1 MFFLFWDKIPV
12 LILLLKW
19 YFIESPRYTAHLI
32 IIREL
37 SMETIKGNKIHFTSL
52 GCARNL
58 VDSEVMMGILLKSGY
73 EVADVKEAD
82 FLVVNTCGFL
92 ASSRQE
98 SCDTIEDLIKEKKQ
112 GAKLVV
118 AGCMVQKHQ
127 EELKQQFSDIHYYLG
142 SGDVE
147 KILEAIEAPAAGEAV
162 TTARSYLQWGE
173 VPRQVS
179 TPKHFAYLKIA
190 EGCAKQCAFCI
201 IPKIKG
207 PLKSKSIE
215 QVMKEFSILLDQ
227 GAHEII
233 LIAQDLG
240 DFGKETRE
248 KKGLEQLLQEMS
260 TLQKTFWLR
269 LLYLYP
275 DEITDE
281 LIDIIA
287 KDPRICR
294 YLDMPIQ
301 HINDTMLKA
310 MKRKTSKEQILS
322 TITKL
327 RERLPDIVIRT
338 SLMVGFPGETEEQ
351 FQEMVAFVKEFRL
364 DNIGIFKY
372 SMEKESFSAG
382 LPDHIS
388 EDVKE
393 KRYQILAKAQLE
405 VVRKNSSRFIGKTLP
420 VLVEGY
426 HPDSPFLMR
435 GRHYGQCPEID
446 GQVIINDGR
455 KVKAFGEIYHV
466 EITESA
472 DYDLIGKVVGTLN
485 SAPKKTKPR
494 PLALA

>member
-1 MFFLFWDKIPV
+1 MKPV
-12 LILLLKW
+12 
-19 YFIESPRYTAHLI
+19 S
-32 IIREL
+32 
-37 SMETIKGNKIHFTSL
+37 GNKIHFTSL

-73 EVADVKEAD
+73 EVAPHVKDAD

-98 SCDTIEDLIKEKKQ
+98 SCDTIAELLQEKKQ

-118 AGCMVQKHQ
+118 AGCMVQKHKDELQ
-127 EELKQQFSDIHYYLG
+127 EKFSDIHYYLG

-147 KILEAIEAPAAGEAV
+147 KILEAIESPGSGEAV
-162 TTARSYLQWGE
+162 TSAKSYLQSGE

-179 TPKHFAYLKIA
+179 TPKHYAYLKIA

-215 QVMKEFSILLDQ
+215 QVVKEFNLLLDQ

-248 KKGLEQLLQEMS
+248 KKGLEALLRE
-260 TLQKTFWLR
+260 LCRIERPFWLR

-275 DEITDE
+275 DEISEE

-287 KDPRICR
+287 SDPRICR

-301 HINDTMLKA
+301 HINDTMLQA
-310 MKRKTSKEQILS
+310 MRRKTSKAEILS
-322 TITKL
+322 TIQTL
-327 RERLPDIVIRT
+327 RQKLPDIVIRT

-351 FQEMVAFVKEFRL
+351 FLELVEFVKKHQL

-372 SMEKESFSAG
+372 SMEKESLSAQMG
-382 LPDHIS
+382 DHVD
-388 EDVKE
+388 EAVKE
-393 KRYQILAKAQLE
+393 KRYQTLAKAQLD
-405 VVRKNSSRFIGKTLP
+405 VVRKNSRKWVGKTLP

-435 GRHYGQCPEID
+435 GRHFGQCPEID
-446 GQVIINDGR
+446 GQIIINDGR
-455 KVKAFGEIYHV
+455 KVKAFGEKYLV
-466 EITESA
+466 EITEAA
-472 DYDLIGKVVGTLN
+472 DYDLIGKVVGVLG
-485 SAPKKTKPR
+485 SEPKKTKPR
-494 PLALA
+494 PLSLV